1 MRKIYS
7 FLIAM
12 LALGSGEVLAQQD
25 AQFTQ
30 YTFNPL
36 FYNPGYAGVEGL
48 TKITAVHRTQW
59 AGYGGGNP
67 ITQVVSFTTPI
78 YRLSSGFGVHFV
90 QDRVGPESTL
100 QAQGSY
106 AYHLHLKELR
116 TKVSF
121 GARFGIVAKS
131 INADEFVANDMS
143 DELLV
148 LGQAYEIQP
157 DFGAGVFVQ
166 SQKIFGGVA
175 FSHLVKSEFNYAS
188 DLTTNP
194 LETHMNVLFGYD
206 YEYGRKIVLTPS
218 LLVQSDFNTYNF
230 TLSAIGNLDDKYW
243 AGLSFRQG
251 ESINI
256 ITGYSLL
263 KDKSLRF
270 GYSFD
275 FVVKG
280 QDAKSRAGS
289 HEVSLTY
296 TLPQPQPNK
305 KKIIRDP
312 RFRHE

>member
-1 MRKIYS
+1 MRKIYY
-7 FLIAM
+7 FLIAIFS
-12 LALGSGEVLAQQD
+12 LGGGELLAQQE

-36 FYNPGYAGVEGL
+36 YYNPAYAGVEGL

-59 AGYGGGNP
+59 ANYGYGNP
-67 ITQVVSFTTPI
+67 ISQVVSFTTPI
-78 YRLSSGFGVHFV
+78 YRLSSGFGTHFV
-90 QDRVGPESTL
+90 QDRAGPVSTL
-100 QAQGSY
+100 QLQGSY

-116 TKVSF
+116 TKLSF
-121 GARFGIVAKS
+121 GARFGAVAKS
-131 INADEFVANDMS
+131 IDEGRFEPNDI
-143 DELLV
+143 DDPLLK

-157 DFGAGVFVQ
+157 DFGAGVYVQ
-166 SQKIFGGVA
+166 SSKIFGGVS
-175 FSHLVKSEFNYAS
+175 FSHLVKSEFQYAN
-188 DLTTNP
+188 DLATNP
-194 LETHMNVLFGYD
+194 LENHMYVLFGYD
-206 YEYGRKIVLTPS
+206 YEYGRKVIITPS

-230 TLSAIGNLDDKYW
+230 TLSAIGNIDDKYW

-256 ITGYSLL
+256 ITGYSVL

-275 FVVKG
+275 YVVKG
-280 QDAKSRAGS
+280 RDAKSGAGS
-289 HEVSLTY
+289 HEALITY
-296 TLPQPQPNK
+296 TMPQAKPNR